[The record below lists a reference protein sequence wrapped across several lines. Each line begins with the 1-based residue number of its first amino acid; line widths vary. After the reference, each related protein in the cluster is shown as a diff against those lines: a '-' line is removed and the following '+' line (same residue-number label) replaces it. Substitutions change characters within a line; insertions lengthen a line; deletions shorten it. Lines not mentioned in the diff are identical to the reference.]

1 MTRTKLL
8 RPYAPS
14 HTNAAPTGQIYPR
27 FHSTL
32 HSTRPNAR
40 PRTPLYGLY
49 VSPLSLSWSTLSA
62 LSNAP
67 GGSAKETCAARAGRG
82 CASPLTNVPCNV
94 AVRPELVGGSDQRS
108 VRRAGT
114 YVHSPPPVAALQEAL
129 DAPAPRYNSTATSS
143 SAVARDANASS
154 NAPRLFILF
163 GEVSPERFRCVG
175 GGVPTTVIGHRE
187 RSAQRERYLHLE
199 LCGRSGRERWRC
211 TWLLRRGVES
221 VLYQRK
227 AAIWRDKRDSF

>member
-1 MTRTKLL
+1 MFRGRPHGQGKAIIVLSRVYSQVNSLLRSVELQNIQYIVLGTKITRTKLL
-8 RPYAPS
+8 RPYAS
-14 HTNAAPTGQIYPR
+14 SRSNAAPTGQIYPR

-32 HSTRPNAR
+32 HSTRPNVR

-108 VRRAGT
+108 VRRTGT
-114 YVHSPPPVAALQEAL
+114 YVH
-129 DAPAPRYNSTATSS
+129 
-143 SAVARDANASS
+143 
-154 NAPRLFILF
+154 
-163 GEVSPERFRCVG
+163 
-175 GGVPTTVIGHRE
+175 
-187 RSAQRERYLHLE
+187 
-199 LCGRSGRERWRC
+199 
-211 TWLLRRGVES
+211 
-221 VLYQRK
+221 
-227 AAIWRDKRDSF
+227 